1 MHNIWFIL
9 LLAVGS
15 ILSACGSNP
24 SVTGINEAQREARIA
39 LGKTL
44 FFDPLLSVDQSISCA
59 SCHKPEHGF
68 ADDRAL
74 SIGVTGEPLRR
85 HTPHLFNL
93 AQGSSF
99 FWDGRARSLE
109 EQALMPIQDPLE
121 MGLELHLLVKR
132 LDGHQAYPNAFLQAF
147 GKPGISASKIATAI
161 AEFERSLVA
170 DATPYDLYLAGDESA
185 LSESAT
191 RGMELFFSKK
201 TSCSKCHRGSNF
213 TDGDFHNTGLL
224 TEDLGRAEVDRV
236 GNFRM
241 RPYPFFHT
249 QKAFKTPSLRNV
261 FKTAPY
267 MHNGVFES
275 LEDVVRNYNQ
285 GSQDPESYGISLDI
299 KPLGLSDPQ
308 VVDLVSFLEALTSP
322 RQWNEA
328 LGIFTTEGKRRV
340 STR

>member
-1 MHNIWFIL
+1 MRDNL
-9 LLAVGS
+9 LVLFLVWGVA
-15 ILSACGSNP
+15 LSGCGSNP
-24 SVTGINEAQREARIA
+24 FTLGNTTDKESLTS

-74 SIGVTGEPLRR
+74 SVGVTGEPLRR

-109 EQALMPIQDPLE
+109 EQALMPIQDPNE
-121 MGLELHLLVKR
+121 MGLDLRVLIKR
-132 LDGHQAYPNAFLQAF
+132 LESHPEYPEAFFRAF
-147 GKPGISASKIATAI
+147 SKAGISASKIAIAI

-170 DATPYDLYLAGDESA
+170 DSTPYDEYLAGNETA
-185 LSESAT
+185 LSESAK
-191 RGMELFFSKK
+191 RGMALFFSKQ
-201 TSCSKCHRGSNF
+201 TNCSKCHSGTNF

-224 TEDLGRAEVDRV
+224 TEDLGRAAIDRV
-236 GNFRM
+236 GNFKM

-249 QKAFKTPSLRNV
+249 QKAFKTPGLRNV
-261 FKTAPY
+261 FQTAPY
-267 MHNGVFES
+267 MHNGAFES

-328 LGIFTTEGKRRV
+328 LGIFTMEGKQHVSRR
-340 STR
+340 